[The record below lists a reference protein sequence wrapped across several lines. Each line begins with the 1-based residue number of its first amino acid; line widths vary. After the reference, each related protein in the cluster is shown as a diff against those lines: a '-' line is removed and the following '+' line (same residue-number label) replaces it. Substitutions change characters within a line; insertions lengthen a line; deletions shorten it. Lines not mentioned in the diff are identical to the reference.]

1 MAKWLMLTLVI
12 LVGVQAPVGA
22 QDWAAPVEVHMDTG
36 DALHMYDCWPIGADW
51 PPSGEGTPSYPT
63 MLVYV
68 TYADNLII
76 GYECEYGE
84 GAWRPPFAPYS
95 TTPISV
101 KSEQHF

>member
-1 MAKWLMLTLVI
+1 MAKWLLIALI
-12 LVGVQAPVGA
+12 LFSAQAPAGA

-36 DALHMYDCWPIGADW
+36 DALHMYNCWPIGADW
-51 PPSGEGTPSYPT
+51 PPSDGVPENTT

-84 GAWRPPFAPYS
+84 GAWYPPFAQPGKIHVQNVY
-95 TTPISV
+95 
-101 KSEQHF
+101 Q